1 MTMPPMRH
9 APITAS
15 VRSPVAASS
24 PVVFLVMT
32 FVVVASVLGE
42 GSGVGAGVG
51 VGSTAAEPKLMVP
64 ASEAILLS
72 QPFCPISALS
82 ADSQVPHSVCLVAF
96 AKVGKSVVLV
106 MM

>member
-1 MTMPPMRH
+1 MMPPIRH
-9 APITAS
+9 APTTAS
-15 VRSPVAASS
+15 VWSPVAASL
-24 PVVFLVMT
+24 PVVFLVLT
-32 FVVVASVLGE
+32 FVVVVSVLGE
-42 GSGVGAGVG
+42 GLGVGAGVG

-72 QPFCPISALS
+72 QLFCPISALS
-82 ADSQVPHSVCLVAF
+82 AASHVPYSVYLVAC